1 MFSSP
6 KLAALVLVACAGS
19 ALAETETILP
29 SPGELKKLSLDEL
42 LKIEVTTVSKRP
54 EKLTEA

>member
-6 KLAALVLVACAGS
+6 KLAALVLFACAGS
-19 ALAETETILP
+19 TLAETEPILP
-29 SPGELKKLSLDEL
+29 SPSELKKLSLDEL